1 MMLPI
6 YTYGQPV
13 LKKIAKDI
21 DKNYKGLN
29 EIIENMF
36 ETMDKSEGVGLAA
49 PQIGLSIRLIV
60 IDATPMA
67 EEEKSLE
74 NFKKVLIN
82 AQIIEED
89 GTEWYYKEGC
99 LSVPGIR
106 EEIKRKP
113 NIRIQ
118 YYDENFKFYDEKYDG
133 IKARIIQHEHDHLE
147 GKLLIDRLNPLKKR
161 LLKSKLNNIIKG
173 NVEVKYKVKFAKK

>member
-21 DKNYKGLN
+21 DKDYKGLF

-36 ETMDKSEGVGLAA
+36 ETMNNSEGVGLAA
-49 PQIGLSIRLIV
+49 PQIGLSIRLFV
-60 IDATPMA
+60 IEATPMA

-74 NFKKVLIN
+74 GFKKVLIN
-82 AQIIEED
+82 AKIIEEN
-89 GTEWYYKEGC
+89 GSEWYYQEGC

-106 EEIKRKP
+106 EDIKRKP

-173 NVEVKYKVKFAKK
+173 NVEVKYKIKFAKK